1 MFTDILLLLAL
12 ASGRSQAETE
22 DFSWEDDDE
31 DESSGD
37 EEGDDDD
44 DDDEGAEESATPSA
58 NTNTKSKP
66 TATTTPVASTTSAAK
81 RSSDTLLP
89 APPAD
94 KMHVS
99 YPSSLVTSPTNT
111 SPRESSDGYD
121 VVSENSE
128 GKKGAAMTKA
138 TGSTVKPTVSATSTG
153 TAKAGEDEESGD
165 SDWE

>member
-1 MFTDILLLLAL
+1 MFAL
-12 ASGRSQAETE
+12 ASGASQTEPE
-22 DFSWEDDDE
+22 DFSWEDDDDE
-31 DESSGD
+31 EESS

-44 DDDEGAEESATPSA
+44 DEEDEGAEESATPSA
-58 NTNTKSKP
+58 VAESKP
-66 TATTTPVASTTSAAK
+66 GLTTAASATSAA
-81 RSSDTLLP
+81 RASSDTLLP

-94 KMHVS
+94 KTHVS

-128 GKKGAAMTKA
+128 KKAAALTKP
-138 TGSTVKPTVSATSTG
+138 TGSTVKPTTPAPASTA